1 MSRAGLPRGV
11 WALGF
16 VSLFMD
22 VSSEMGHS
30 VLPLF
35 LVGTLGATM
44 TQVGWIEGIAEST
57 AAATKLFSGALSDRF
72 GRRKPLTLVGY
83 GMSALVKPL
92 FPLAG
97 SATTVFVARFLDRI
111 GKGIRGA
118 PRDALVADLTA
129 PEQRGAAFG
138 LRQSLDTFGAFAGP
152 LLALLLIAGS
162 RDGIRTAL
170 WLAALPALLSVA
182 TLAIFVREPDET
194 HPRAAQ
200 NPFAL
205 DRLRGLPASFWYLV
219 FVVAL
224 FTLMRMSEAFLVLR
238 TQDVGLP
245 LASAPLALV
254 AMNATYVGTAYPAG
268 LLADRMPR
276 HLLLLLGC
284 AVMVAADLAL
294 AFGRGAV
301 AIFAGIL
308 LWGLHM
314 GLTEGVIAALTAD
327 YAPADSRGTAF
338 GIVNVVRAAMLLV
351 ASVVAGALWNAHGA
365 AATFSVGALVAASAV
380 VAIEVGRR
388 LRVVRPS

>member
-1 MSRAGLPRGV
+1 VSRAGLPRGV

-170 WLAALPALLSVA
+170 WLAVLPALLSVA

>member
-170 WLAALPALLSVA
+170 WLAVLPALLSVA